1 MSKSR
6 ELWNKLSPSSRA
18 RIVREKKRVKDGP
31 ISCGPIPD
39 SLGISVPYA
48 EAKTKAEATM
58 VCMEFVRNLFE
69 HYKFPPVMLVCRD
82 AAYFKDEG
90 RWQVAVRVIRR
101 PND

>member
-1 MSKSR
+1 MQKGKR
-6 ELWNKLSPSSRA
+6 KPLSARA
-18 RIVREKKRVKDGP
+18 TL
-31 ISCGPIPD
+31 S
-39 SLGISVPYA
+39 
-48 EAKTKAEATM
+48 
-58 VCMEFVRNLFE
+58 FE